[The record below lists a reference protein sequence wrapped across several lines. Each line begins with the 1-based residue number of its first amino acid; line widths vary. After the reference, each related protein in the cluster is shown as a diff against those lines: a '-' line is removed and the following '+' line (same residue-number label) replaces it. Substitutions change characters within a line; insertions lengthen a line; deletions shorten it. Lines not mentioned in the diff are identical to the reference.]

1 MQGNLQ
7 ISTDRFGFAL
17 FIALILHAMLL
28 LGLQFAPGQPPA
40 NARVLDITLALTTEA
55 LHPDTFDFIAER
67 NQQAL
72 GEPNPTTELPL
83 KAAETTLGSAPAS
96 GQSAA
101 DTIPRP
107 LSPEATARPPLVTDL
122 AQFRRPS
129 LDFTDIG
136 VPRLERVQRLSQ
148 VSAAASPEANYLRS
162 WQRKIETIGNLNYPD
177 AARRLG
183 IYGQLKLLVVVEANG
198 GLRDVRVLVSSGE
211 PVLDQA
217 AENIVRLAAPFA
229 PFSQELLQ
237 STDVLEIVRTWQ
249 FRKNARSVSVT
260 R

>member
-1 MQGNLQ
+1 
-7 ISTDRFGFAL
+7 
-17 FIALILHAMLL
+17 
-28 LGLQFAPGQPPA
+28 
-40 NARVLDITLALTTEA
+40 
-55 LHPDTFDFIAER
+55 
-67 NQQAL
+67 
-72 GEPNPTTELPL
+72 
-83 KAAETTLGSAPAS
+83 
-96 GQSAA
+96 
-101 DTIPRP
+101 
-107 LSPEATARPPLVTDL
+107 
-122 AQFRRPS
+122 
-129 LDFTDIG
+129 
-136 VPRLERVQRLSQ
+136 
-148 VSAAASPEANYLRS
+148 LRS